1 MWRLVTSIIVTET
14 SGLISRLMLSP
25 RITRTTGSTQ
35 EIIIEIKLARR
46 GYEVA
51 SRLKNLD

>member
-35 EIIIEIKLARR
+35 EIIIEIKLARS